1 MEELKK
7 SFEKVLFDFNTIDW
21 SETDGRDIREIL
33 ETYFEDI
40 QNNKMGITKL
50 IEKCNSINKYQKQ
63 FITKI
68 LVECC

>member
-40 QNNKMGITKL
+40 QNNKIGITKL

-63 FITKI
+63 LTTKI
-68 LVECC
+68 LVEC

>member
-63 FITKI
+63 LTTKI
-68 LVECC
+68 LVEC

>member
-1 MEELKK
+1 MEDLKQ

-21 SETDGRDIREIL
+21 SETDGRDIKEIL

-50 IEKCNSINKYQKQ
+50 LEKCNSINKYQKQ
-63 FITKI
+63 LTTKI
-68 LVECC
+68 LVEC

>member
-50 IEKCNSINKYQKQ
+50 IEKCNTINKFQKHV
-63 FITKI
+63 ITKI
-68 LVECC
+68 LVEC

>member
-1 MEELKK
+1 MEDLKQ

-21 SETDGRDIREIL
+21 SETDGRDIKEIL

-50 IEKCNSINKYQKQ
+50 LEKCNSINKYQKQ
-63 FITKI
+63 LTTKI

>member
-1 MEELKK
+1 MEELKQ

-40 QNNKMGITKL
+40 QNNKMRITKL
-50 IEKCNSINKYQKQ
+50 IEKRNTINKFQKQ
-63 FITKI
+63 FIIKI

>member
-1 MEELKK
+1 MEDLKQ

-63 FITKI
+63 LTTKI
-68 LVECC
+68 LVEC

>member
-63 FITKI
+63 LTTKI